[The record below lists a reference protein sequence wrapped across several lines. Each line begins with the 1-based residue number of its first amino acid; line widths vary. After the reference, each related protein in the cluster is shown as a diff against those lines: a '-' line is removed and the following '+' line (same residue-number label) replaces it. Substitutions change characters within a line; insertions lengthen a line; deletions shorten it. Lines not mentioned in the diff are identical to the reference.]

1 MSVPDEPPQDPLTAY
16 LLNTFRNVCRGRR
29 YISGMGGVFPMPL
42 SAREITDWLDAH
54 PSPLHREEIDLVL
67 FELDRLFMNDDD
79 DDAGDIA

>member
-42 SAREITDWLDAH
+42 SAREITDWIDAH
-54 PSPLHREEIDLVL
+54 PSPIPRDEIDSVL
-67 FELDRLFMNDDD
+67 FELDRLFMDDD
-79 DDAGDIA
+79 GEGDEED